1 MITMGTFGG
10 YIIILVGLFAGN
22 VMGTP
27 VNRRVDLF
35 FAVVGCALF
44 IIAGALNID
53 FFSKLAYKSSFRD
66 TGLAKGS
73 ISIIEA
79 ALFLVDAFLTFRGE
93 NWKDIIFVN
102 THREPYTRQPFYTV
116 QSHSVMRNCRN
127 FHWEIL
133 PKITRIT
140 PLNNSR
146 EASSKSWIEGKTSK
160 WRDYLMREICLAL
173 FALFEKDLWTYL
185 IARCSLGQTVISSW
199 KYHRDTNK
207 LQNKKQST
215 NVKVPL

>member
-1 MITMGTFGG
+1 MASVTRLTIIKFLELLVACILIGLHYHSFNAGNQHTAMITMGTFGG

-44 IIAGALNID
+44 IITGALNID
-53 FFSKLAYKSSFRD
+53 LFSKIAYKSSFRD

-93 NWKDIIFVN
+93 N
-102 THREPYTRQPFYTV
+102 
-116 QSHSVMRNCRN
+116 
-127 FHWEIL
+127 
-133 PKITRIT
+133 
-140 PLNNSR
+140 
-146 EASSKSWIEGKTSK
+146 
-160 WRDYLMREICLAL
+160 
-173 FALFEKDLWTYL
+173 
-185 IARCSLGQTVISSW
+185 
-199 KYHRDTNK
+199 
-207 LQNKKQST
+207 
-215 NVKVPL
+215 